1 MLISGI
7 SNGAPI
13 CTCLFCRIYG
23 LKTHRWG
30 LKILQGRNEI
40 SHSDNGMKIPGGIN
54 NSAGEE

>member
-1 MLISGI
+1 
-7 SNGAPI
+7 
-13 CTCLFCRIYG
+13 LFCRIYG